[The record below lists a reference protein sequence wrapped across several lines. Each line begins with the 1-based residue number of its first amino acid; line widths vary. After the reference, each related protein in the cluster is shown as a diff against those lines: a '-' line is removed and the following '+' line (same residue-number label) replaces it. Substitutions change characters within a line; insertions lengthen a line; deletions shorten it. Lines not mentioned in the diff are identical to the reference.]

1 MPTFK
6 LNKIIRDKL
15 VVEYERLGQKAKY
28 KKLSPVEHKKELIRK
43 IIEEASEIDVNDS
56 LEKTAGEIADVQ
68 QALRDLASLCGV
80 GNDQIEIIRQAKFDR
95 KGGFAGGNYVTTLT
109 FANDDEW
116 VEYYRERPDV
126 FLEE

>member
-15 VVEYERLGQKAKY
+15 VIEYERLGQKAKY
-28 KKLSPVEHKKELIRK
+28 KKLSLVEHKKELIRK
-43 IIEEASEIDVNDS
+43 IIEEASEININDS

-68 QALRDLASLCGV
+68 QVLRDLASLCGIR
-80 GNDQIEIIRQAKFDR
+80 NHQIEIIRQAKFDR
-95 KGGFAGGNYVTTLT
+95 KGGFAGGNYVTILTL
-109 FANDDEW
+109 ADDDEW
-116 VEYYRERPDV
+116 VKYYRERPDV